1 MKITPINNIKKLFG
15 ITLAAGTIVYA
26 PTLASNSTKNI
37 LPHDTFISSVEV
49 PPSGTTDSLVLDAA
63 PNPVVFVKGQKRNA
77 TIVVDLSK
85 NVLYKYDEEGQPEAA
100 YRIASGKPR
109 TPTDPGLRVVSHVEK
124 YPYKSA
130 PVQTKRHKQPLN
142 YGPRAIILQTVDPK
156 TGRRGSTGEFIHG
169 NNNAA
174 SIGKYASLGCMRM
187 DNEVIKKLAE
197 QVKKGDLVLITKEG
211 GLVKF

>member
-85 NVLYKYDEEGQPEAA
+85 NV
-100 YRIASGKPR
+100 AS
-109 TPTDPGLRVVSHVEK
+109 
-124 YPYKSA
+124 
-130 PVQTKRHKQPLN
+130 
-142 YGPRAIILQTVDPK
+142 
-156 TGRRGSTGEFIHG
+156 
-169 NNNAA
+169 
-174 SIGKYASLGCMRM
+174 
-187 DNEVIKKLAE
+187 
-197 QVKKGDLVLITKEG
+197 
-211 GLVKF
+211 